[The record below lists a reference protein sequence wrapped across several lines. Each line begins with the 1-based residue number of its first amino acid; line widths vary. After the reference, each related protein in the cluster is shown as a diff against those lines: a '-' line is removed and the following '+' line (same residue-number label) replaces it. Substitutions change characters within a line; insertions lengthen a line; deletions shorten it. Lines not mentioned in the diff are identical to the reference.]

1 MRIDLPSIF
10 GQNFSTLPH
19 GKAAAE
25 VIAMSNARRNAF
37 LVGMALL
44 GLLGPLAAPC
54 RADVTVYDR
63 ITTVGMPVKLVVRT
77 TAFFM
82 ADGGRLVDILRD
94 EERLGRI
101 MTGGDGYGYLQLT
114 PQRAGLFKIAARSQG
129 NEASGWLLVLEK
141 TDRVVVV
148 EAEAVLKE
156 IQLRPDA
163 REICRKTFE
172 SLRQRFQL
180 IFVYRFL
187 GADFSRSGLEK
198 EGLSPSV
205 VIPWR
210 GAASLESLR
219 GRGVQ
224 VHAVIGSA
232 EMVAAAGAQVPRR
245 ISFEKARGAKTVS
258 GWEEL
263 AKALE

>member
-1 MRIDLPSIF
+1 L
-10 GQNFSTLPH
+10 L
-19 GKAAAE
+19 
-25 VIAMSNARRNAF
+25 
-37 LVGMALL
+37 AL
-44 GLLGPLAAPC
+44 LAAPC
-54 RADVTVYDR
+54 RADVLVYDR
-63 ITTVGMPVKLVVRT
+63 VTTVGMPVKLVVRT

-82 ADGGRLVDILRD
+82 ADGGQLVDIWLD
-94 EERLGRI
+94 EERLSRI
-101 MTGGDGYGYLQLT
+101 MTGGDGYGYFQLT

-129 NEASGWLLVLEK
+129 NEASGRLLVVEK
-141 TDRVVVV
+141 SDRVVLV
-148 EAEAVLKE
+148 ESETVLKE

-163 REICRKTFE
+163 RKSCQTTFE
-172 SLRQRFQL
+172 SLRQRFRV

-187 GADFSRSGLEK
+187 GADFSRIGLEK

-210 GAASLESLR
+210 GATSLQSLR
-219 GRGVQ
+219 GREVQ
-224 VHAVIGSA
+224 VYAVIGSA

-245 ISFEKARGAKTVS
+245 ISFEKAKGAQTVS

>member
-1 MRIDLPSIF
+1 
-10 GQNFSTLPH
+10 
-19 GKAAAE
+19 
-25 VIAMSNARRNAF
+25 
-37 LVGMALL
+37 
-44 GLLGPLAAPC
+44 
-54 RADVTVYDR
+54 
-63 ITTVGMPVKLVVRT
+63 
-77 TAFFM
+77 
-82 ADGGRLVDILRD
+82 
-94 EERLGRI
+94 
-101 MTGGDGYGYLQLT
+101 MTGGDGYGYFQLT

-129 NEASGWLLVLEK
+129 NEASGRLLVVEK
-141 TDRVVVV
+141 SDRVVLV
-148 EAEAVLKE
+148 ESETVLKE

-163 REICRKTFE
+163 RKSCQTTFE
-172 SLRQRFQL
+172 SLRQRFRV

-187 GADFSRSGLEK
+187 GADFSRIGLEK

-210 GAASLESLR
+210 GATSLQSLR
-219 GRGVQ
+219 GREVQ

-245 ISFEKARGAKTVS
+245 ISFEKAKGAQTVS